1 MLAHGVDYV
10 SPAHQKCKLLIMTSH
25 VNHEETVGFF
35 KENDYFG
42 ARPDSL
48 LFFPQATLP
57 CIDDKSG
64 KILMK
69 SASEL

>member
-1 MLAHGVDYV
+1 MVAHGVDYV

-35 KENDYFG
+35 QDNDYFG

-48 LFFPQATLP
+48 LFFP
-57 CIDDKSG
+57 
-64 KILMK
+64 
-69 SASEL
+69 